1 MNKEDLVL
9 VWNKYKATQDPKA
22 YEQLVTAYIHLVRY
36 VANRLAINLSTQVEI
51 DELISYGV
59 EGLLDAIEKYDIERN
74 IKFETYA
81 ISRIR
86 GSMIDGLRAMDWV
99 PVSVRQKAKD
109 LEKAYNYL
117 ETSLGRAATDEE
129 LAGYLGVSIEALH
142 KMVKEASTA
151 TITYL
156 EDFIPNEDGEEKSKR
171 IADYL
176 KDESAKNILEI
187 LEMDAVKA
195 TLADAVG
202 KLPEKEK
209 QVITLYYFEGLTLK
223 EIGLVLNLS
232 ESRISQLHTKAVL
245 RMRSK
250 LTRIKDEIL

>member
-1 MNKEDLVL
+1 MNKEELGTE
-9 VWNKYKATQDPKA
+9 WKKYKLSQDAKS
-22 YEQLVTAYIHLVRY
+22 YEKLVEAYIHLVRY
-36 VANRLAINLSTQVEI
+36 VANRLAINLSTQVEL

-59 EGLLDAIEKYDIERN
+59 EGLLDAIEKYDIDRN

-99 PVSVRQKAKD
+99 PVSVRQKAKE
-109 LEKAYNYL
+109 LERAYSQL
-117 ETSLGRAATDEE
+117 ETSLERSATDEE
-129 LAGYLGVSIEALH
+129 IANYMGVSIDALH
-142 KMVKEASTA
+142 KMIKEASTA

-176 KDESAKNILEI
+176 KDESAENILEI
-187 LEMDAVKA
+187 LAMDAVRD
-195 TLADAVG
+195 TLIEAVG
-202 KLPEKEK
+202 RLPEKEK
-209 QVITLYYFEGLTLK
+209 KVITLYYYEGLTLK
-223 EIGLVLNLS
+223 EIGMVLNLS

-250 LTRIKDEIL
+250 LNRIRDEVM